1 MLGKYW
7 VPSREYLVTLIED
20 NMIRIGLSNDYNVI
34 VDATN
39 LNENTIKRLEKTAR
53 LTKSEIK
60 FITLKAGVTR
70 SFIQVLW
77 RTLLG
82 GKFISYKVIK
92 GFYNRYRKVK

>member
-1 MLGKYW
+1 MSYW
-7 VPSREYLVTLIED
+7 KNTYISGSVA
-20 NMIRIGLSNDYNVI
+20 IRQDVI

-92 GFYNRYRKVK
+92 GFYNRYQKVKC